1 MDKIKKQIECYVP
14 ITSCTLRC
22 HYCYITHQRLFD
34 NKLPELTHSPEF
46 IREHLT
52 QKRLGGPCSI
62 NMCGGGETLLMPIIL
77 QYARALAEEGHYV
90 SIVTN
95 ATVSKRF
102 DELLEFPKEVTSH
115 IFFKFSYHYM
125 ELKKRGL
132 LDKFFEN
139 IQKARRAGCSFT
151 LEITPSDELIPY
163 IDELKELA
171 IEKVGAI
178 PHCTIARD
186 ERDPQKLPILTNM
199 SDEEYVKT
207 WSTFDSELFRFKKS
221 IFNVPQKDFCY
232 AGKWS
237 FFFDLLSGD
246 ARPCY
251 NSHIHKNLYE
261 DESPIDFPPVGCSC
275 SEYHCYNGHAFLTWG
290 LVPSLKTPTYAE
302 MRNRI
307 CEDGSEWLQ
316 PELKAFFSSKLK
328 ESNREYMPIEKYCI
342 NWYIRHKSKIDR
354 FCGKIRGI
362 KSRFF
367 GNRI

>member
-34 NKLPELTHSPEF
+34 NKLPTFPHSPEF
-46 IREHLT
+46 IREHLS

-62 NMCGGGETLLMPIIL
+62 NMCGGGETLLMPIVL

-102 DELLEFPKEVTSH
+102 DELMEFPKEVTSH
-115 IFFKFSYHYM
+115 LFFKFSYHYL

-132 LDKFFEN
+132 LEKFFDN
-139 IQKARRAGCSFT
+139 VQKARDAGCSFT

-171 IEKVGAI
+171 IQKVGAI
-178 PHCTIARD
+178 PHCTVARD
-186 ERDPQKLPILTNM
+186 ERNPETLPILTDLT
-199 SDEEYVKT
+199 DEDYVKT
-207 WSTFDSELFRFKKS
+207 WSSLDSELFRFKKS

-237 FFFDLLSGD
+237 FVFDLLTGW
-246 ARPCY
+246 ARQCY
-251 NSHIHKNLYE
+251 KSSVGMNIYE
-261 DESPIDFPPVGCSC
+261 DLRKIEFPPIGRNCQ
-275 SEYHCYNGHAFLTWG
+275 EYHCYNGHAFLTWG
-290 LVPSLKTPTYAE
+290 LVPSKHTPSYAE
-302 MRNRI
+302 MRNRK
-307 CEDGSEWLQ
+307 CVDGSEWLQ
-316 PELKAFFSSKLK
+316 PEVKAFFSSKLE
-328 ESNREYMPIEKYCI
+328 ESNRQYTAVE
-342 NWYIRHKSKIDR
+342 R
-354 FCGKIRGI
+354 FCMNQQIRLKTAINIARSRI
-362 KSRFF
+362 KSL
-367 GNRI
+367 IK